1 MTKGNSSA
9 LHGSA
14 SCSGLPCES
23 RPSQPGELLRSVCVL
38 PNGKDYLV
46 FYLHFLMMK
55 LAFKMPLAVARG
67 CGTARAQS
75 GRMEAP
81 LHLISPFRLN
91 IMPHPD

>member
-23 RPSQPGELLRSVCVL
+23 RLPQPRELLRSVCVL
-38 PNGKDYLV
+38 PNGKDYLA

-55 LAFKMPLAVARG
+55 LVFKMPLAVARAAAVQRVHSRG
-67 CGTARAQS
+67 GW
-75 GRMEAP
+75 G
-81 LHLISPFRLN
+81 
-91 IMPHPD
+91 PHFTSSLLSA